1 MRLLIGGITLVIL
14 ISLILLIPLATAVD
28 YDNTSITLKKTPQF
42 CYLTEDVTLG
52 TISFL
57 ALHEWE
63 KQLVLNNPINWK
75 MDIKQI
81 TSMNWNECNVIIQ
94 FVEGMENPLDLGKTD
109 LNENEALI
117 TIPLNH
123 ENKKLSSGDLLN
135 SLTHEL
141 GHSMGLG
148 HYNSGVL
155 NDSDSIMSPQFEPFK
170 NIILQ
175 ITLQDVLKMNEKYE
189 EGFQ

>member
-1 MRLLIGGITLVIL
+1 MKYIIIVLLLFIPLTAYAISYDNTGITL
-14 ISLILLIPLATAVD
+14 
-28 YDNTSITLKKTPQF
+28 YKTPQF

-63 KQLVLNNPINWK
+63 KQLVMNNPVNWE
-75 MDIKQI
+75 MDIKQVD
-81 TSMNWNECNVIIQ
+81 TQDWNECNVIIQ
-94 FVEGMENPLDLGKTD
+94 FVEQMENPLDLGVTD
-109 LNENEALI
+109 LNDKEALI
-117 TIPLNH
+117 TIPLYF
-123 ENKKLSSGDLLN
+123 EGKKLSSGDLLN

-155 NDSDSIMSPQFEPFK
+155 NDPDSIMSPQFEPFK
-170 NIILQ
+170 SIKLH
-175 ITLQDVLKMNEKYE
+175 ITQMDLIKMNEKYE
-189 EGFQ
+189 GGFK